1 MRLWHQ
7 IPWFAW
13 LVAVWMLLWGQF
25 TVLAAVTGLL
35 VAVLVTWGF
44 RLPAVEIVGRV
55 RIGHAIV
62 FVATFVVALVRG
74 SLLVA
79 WQVVDPRRAPGAA
92 VIAVPLLVED
102 DFIMVHTAVTSSLI
116 PGSLVLDVDRGA
128 RVLYL
133 HVIGV
138 RTAADLERQR
148 AGVQRWERRIVN
160 AFGTRAQR
168 HQVRSADG
176 ARAPEGS
183 GR

>member
-1 MRLWHQ
+1 
-7 IPWFAW
+7 
-13 LVAVWMLLWGQF
+13 
-25 TVLAAVTGLL
+25 
-35 VAVLVTWGF
+35 
-44 RLPAVEIVGRV
+44 
-55 RIGHAIV
+55 
-62 FVATFVVALVRG
+62 
-74 SLLVA
+74 
-79 WQVVDPRRAPGAA
+79 
-92 VIAVPLLVED
+92 VIAVPLVVD
-102 DFIMVHTAVTSSLI
+102 DDLIMVHTAVTTSLI